1 MPEGTWLFG
10 RYRLEPAARR
20 LHVDGRAREVDARAM
35 AVLEC
40 LLLRANRIVPRAT
53 LIAEAW
59 PEADAVFDSAVSKVM
74 RRLRTAMGDGHGH
87 VLQTIYG
94 EGYRLALPATHLP
107 APPRGAEWP
116 AAAASA
122 DPDALMPP
130 DMPAQPAPAIQPS
143 EAADRPGHF
152 PAPTRRSAWLARL
165 PWIIATASTSL
176 AGWLAW
182 LLLARTGAA

>member
-1 MPEGTWLFG
+1 MATAPLPPTAPAPGGRPSPPRAPPAGTWLFG
-10 RYRLEPAARR
+10 RYRLEPATRR
-20 LHVDGRAREVDARAM
+20 LHADGRTRELDARAL

-59 PEADAVFDSAVSKVM
+59 PETDAVFDSAVSKVM

-107 APPRGAEWP
+107 A
-116 AAAASA
+116 
-122 DPDALMPP
+122 
-130 DMPAQPAPAIQPS
+130 QPAPAIQTS
-143 EAADRPGHF
+143 EAADRSGHTS
-152 PAPTRRSAWLARL
+152 APTRRSAWLARL

-182 LLLARTGAA
+182 LLVRNGAA